1 MLSKIFITNIN
12 AEGIFDLTL
21 NLTPHK
27 EINSKWV
34 MDLKTKQKVIE
45 LLERKEEKIFRV

>member
-21 NLTPHK
+21 NLTPYK
-27 EINSKWV
+27 DINSKWV
-34 MDLKTKQKVIE
+34 MDLKKSK
-45 LLERKEEKIFRV
+45 KS